1 MKQTYSSIIFLTS
14 ATETSAFLAADV
26 ALSTPQ
32 RTGTCE
38 LIMTSEN
45 IFSEVFQRL
54 DEKEFSDRLF
64 IFHWIGDS
72 NDSTFIEQL
81 IRRLST
87 MPNLACLI
95 LEDIQIPP
103 SATIAHLLPITI
115 AVSKNQDK
123 EDDTIF
129 SSHFYEQLAQNNS
142 IKEAYN
148 YASRKLSNKPS
159 IMFVKPSAKHTLD
172 FTLLETQ
179 KIEETPIIP
188 KTPEQE
194 KIENFKKIVAQKA
207 YFSAFSK
214 PELLL
219 SQEEIKLFEEYKFE
233 LTPLSDIENQLYH
246 RSIKS
251 INRKRRQRRYLYRAI
266 FFLSFFLVLAGLIF
280 WAQYRE
286 YESQDEA
293 HKTQTRQQQANFLT
307 YLGDNLQKENATKA
321 IRLIEKAVRE
331 YPTLS
336 AQGSLYSHFY
346 SSNLYYSAQI
356 PLTNANHEKVNY
368 AVSSDGQ
375 WLAYFE
381 NQNEAGNKK
390 GKNAIFISSL
400 QGDVIKKIEKEA
412 QVEQIIFS
420 NNVPYRLA
428 VGFSN
433 GKVEILDVYG
443 KSLLDM
449 QAHNDT
455 ISGLSFSKD
464 DTKIISAADT
474 MALIWTTRGEVLD
487 TISGNRSQILKMR
500 FSPNQKNLFTASK
513 DNVIAVWEGSDL
525 ISTFEGT
532 KPKWLSE
539 TYLVLKQYG
548 NTKKEISKENQ
559 KGSQKNRIIS
569 KNEIEDPEDINNAE
583 FSKWTIWD
591 ISKNKIKKKLQN
603 SKQIL
608 PQDSVSFWV
617 IDEKNTLRRHY
628 FESDSV
634 TLWQRNVAY
643 FSMYKGQASQKWVI
657 ISQEG
662 LCTMRFAD
670 GSQATTKLEDLPIKE
685 PYFTQDGNYLVIQTI
700 STITFWR
707 ATSPQ
712 MRFADKLQGEK
723 WITQNAAG
731 NKTKA
736 EIRDVQLIYY
746 SGNIYRLTDQNENA
760 KAEFAADKVILHPS
774 QNYVLTIKNAVI
786 SLDKF
791 DKTNL
796 TNKDKPF
803 RITNL
808 FTKKAEYTSIGFS
821 EKGSFVW
828 AVIQMNELQLLD
840 LQGKIFY
847 KQNVK
852 PNTEVISSF
861 DDKYLAFAQNIAGGL
876 KPYRIFHLE
885 TKQSYELDTR
895 LERSN
900 ISSFFFSPSQNQGQ
914 PYLVSAS
921 DSWTDFWDMKG
932 RRMKALKGGNPI
944 YGKEMI
950 LTSSQG
956 HFYIATLDANKVY
969 HKKLENLQKA
979 TLTPDKNYI
988 VLHFADSLQVWKT
1001 SPFGIIQWL
1010 EENKIYQLSTQEQ
1023 KQLLLR

>member
-1 MKQTYSSIIFLTS
+1 MQIYMKQTYPPIVFLTS
-14 ATETSAFLAADV
+14 ATETAAFLAADV
-26 ALSTPQ
+26 ALTTPQ

-45 IFSEVFQRL
+45 IFSEVFSRL

-115 AVSKNQDK
+115 AVSKNEDK
-123 EDDTIF
+123 EDDNIF

-148 YASRKLSNKPS
+148 YASRKLPNTPS
-159 IMFVKPSAKHTLD
+159 TLFVKPSAEHTLD
-172 FTLLETQ
+172 FTLIETK
-179 KIEETPIIP
+179 KIEETP

-194 KIENFKKIVAQKA
+194 KIERFKKIIAQKA
-207 YFSAFSK
+207 RFSAFSK

-219 SQEEIKLFEEYKFE
+219 SQEEINLFEDYKFE
-233 LTPLSDIENQLYH
+233 LAPLSDIENQLYY
-246 RSIKS
+246 RSVRT
-251 INRKRRQRRYLYRAI
+251 INKKRRQRRYLYRTI
-266 FFLSFFLVLAGLIF
+266 FFLAFFLVLAGLGF
-280 WAQYRE
+280 WAQYLE
-286 YESQDEA
+286 YERQAES
-293 HKTQTRQQQANFLT
+293 HKTQIRQQQANFLT

-331 YPTLS
+331 YPTRS

-356 PLTNANHEKVNY
+356 PLKNTNKDLSHTEKINY

-381 NQNEAGNKK
+381 NDDKTENKK
-390 GKNAIFISSL
+390 EKNAIFISSL
-400 QGDVIKKIEKEA
+400 QGDVIKKIEKEVA
-412 QVEQIIFS
+412 IEKVVFS

-428 VGFSN
+428 VGFAN

-443 KSLLDM
+443 KRLVEM

-464 DTKIISAADT
+464 DTKIISTADT
-474 MALIWTTRGEVLD
+474 TALIWTTAGEILD
-487 TISGNRSQILKMR
+487 TINGNRSKILKMK
-500 FSPNQKNLFTASK
+500 FSPNQKLLFTESK
-513 DNVIAVWEGSDL
+513 DSVVAVWEGSDL
-525 ISTFEGT
+525 VSTFEGT
-532 KPKWLSE
+532 KAKWLDDN
-539 TYLVLKQYG
+539 YLVLN
-548 NTKKEISKENQ
+548 NTKKQNVKNNQ
-559 KGSQKNRIIS
+559 KNKIQLESS
-569 KNEIEDPEDINNAE
+569 DS
-583 FSKWTIWD
+583 SKWAIWNV
-591 ISKNKIKKKLQN
+591 STNKIKKELQHP
-603 SKQIL
+603 KQIL

-617 IDEKNTLRRHY
+617 IDDKNTLRRYY

-634 TLWQRNVAY
+634 TLWQKEVAY
-643 FSMYKGQASQKWVI
+643 FSMYKGNSTSNTNSKWVI
-657 ISQEG
+657 ISQNG

-670 GSQATTKLEDLPIKE
+670 GSEASTKLENLPIKE
-685 PYFTQDGNYLVIQTI
+685 PYFTQDGNYLVIQTNEN
-700 STITFWR
+700 ITFWC

-712 MRFADKLQGEK
+712 MRFTDKLQGEK
-723 WITQNAAG
+723 WIAQNAAA
-731 NKTKA
+731 NQNAAQK
-736 EIRDVQLIYY
+736 RDVQLVYY

-760 KAEFAADKVILHPS
+760 KAEFAADKVILHPF
-774 QNYVLTIKNAVI
+774 QNYVLTIKNAII
-786 SLDKF
+786 SLDEF

-796 TNKDKPF
+796 AEKDKPF

-808 FTKKAEYTSIGFS
+808 FTKKVGYARVGFS

-828 AVIQMNELQLLD
+828 AVTEASELHLID
-840 LQGKIFY
+840 LKGKIFY
-847 KQNVK
+847 KQKVK

-861 DDKYLAFAQNIAGGL
+861 DDNYLAFAQNIAGEL
-876 KPYRIFHLE
+876 KPYRIFHLD
-885 TKQSYELDTR
+885 TKQNYELDTR

-900 ISSFFFSPSQNQGQ
+900 ITSFFFSPSQNQGQ

-921 DSWTDFWDMKG
+921 YGWTDFWDMKG
-932 RRMKALKGGNPI
+932 RRMKALKGGNPM

-950 LTSSQG
+950 LTSSYG
-956 HFYIATLDANKVY
+956 NFYIATLDANRVY
-969 HKKLENLQKA
+969 HQKIDHLQKA
-979 TLTPDKNYI
+979 TLSPDKNYI
-988 VLHFADSLQVWKT
+988 ILHFSDALQVWKT

>member
-1 MKQTYSSIIFLTS
+1 MKQTYPPIVFLTS
-14 ATETSAFLAADV
+14 ATETAAFLAADV

-87 MPNLACLI
+87 MPNLVCLI
-95 LEDIQIPP
+95 LEDIHIPP

-123 EDDTIF
+123 EDDNIF

-148 YASRKLSNKPS
+148 YASRKLPNTPS
-159 IMFVKPSAKHTLD
+159 TMFVKPSAEYTLD
-172 FTLLETQ
+172 FTLLET
-179 KIEETPIIP
+179 KKREEIP
-188 KTPEQE
+188 QTPEQE
-194 KIENFKKIVAQKA
+194 KIERFKKIIGQKA
-207 YFSAFSK
+207 QFSAFSK

-219 SQEEIKLFEEYKFE
+219 SQQEIELFEEYKFE
-233 LTPLSDIENQLYH
+233 LVPLSDIENQLYS
-246 RSIKS
+246 RSIKKL
-251 INRKRRQRRYLYRAI
+251 NQKRRQRRYLYRAI
-266 FFLSFFLVLAGLIF
+266 FFLTFFLVLAGLGF
-280 WAQYRE
+280 WVQYKE
-286 YESQDEA
+286 YERQAEA

-331 YPTLS
+331 YPTRS
-336 AQGSLYSHFY
+336 AQGALYSHFY
-346 SSNLYYSAQI
+346 SSNLYYSAKI
-356 PLTNANHEKVNY
+356 PLKDDNQEKLNY
-368 AVSSDGQ
+368 VVSSDGQ

-381 NQNEAGNKK
+381 NDTKK
-390 GKNAIFISSL
+390 GKKAIFIRSL
-400 QGDVIKKIEKEA
+400 QGDVIKKIEKDIEI
-412 QVEQIIFS
+412 EQIVFS

-428 VGFSN
+428 VGFAN

-443 KSLLDM
+443 KNLLEM

-464 DTKIISAADT
+464 DTQLISAADT
-474 MALIWTTRGEVLD
+474 TALIWTTAGEVLD
-487 TISGNRSQILKMR
+487 TISGNRSKILKMR
-500 FSPNQKNLFTASK
+500 FSPNQKNLFTESK
-513 DNVIAVWEGSDL
+513 DSVIAVWEGSNL

-532 KPKWLSE
+532 KAKWLSE
-539 TYLVLKQYG
+539 NYLVLNQYKKDKKQ
-548 NTKKEISKENQ
+548 NKKNKSQNQLQNEND
-559 KGSQKNRIIS
+559 SLTWIVWNI
-569 KNEIEDPEDINNAE
+569 
-583 FSKWTIWD
+583 TT
-591 ISKNKIKKKLQN
+591 NKIKKELQN
-603 SKQIL
+603 PKQIL
-608 PQDSVSFWV
+608 LQDSASFWV

-628 FESDSV
+628 FENDSV

-643 FSMYKGQASQKWVI
+643 FAMYKGQLNQKWVI
-657 ISQEG
+657 ISQDG

-670 GSQATTKLEDLPIKE
+670 GSEAATKLEDLPIAA
-685 PYFTQDGNYLVIQTI
+685 PYFTQDGNYLVIQTLEE
-700 STITFWR
+700 ITFWR

-712 MRFADKLQGEK
+712 MRFSDKLQGEK
-723 WITQNAAG
+723 WITQNASLNKG
-731 NKTKA
+731 NKQ
-736 EIRDVQLIYY
+736 RDIQLIYY

-760 KAEFAADKVILHPS
+760 KAEFAADKVTLHPT
-774 QNYVLTIKNAVI
+774 QNYVLTIKNAVV
-786 SLDKF
+786 SVDEF

-796 TNKDKPF
+796 AYKDKPF
-803 RITNL
+803 TIKNL
-808 FTKKAEYTSIGFS
+808 FTTKTGYFNAGFA

-828 AVIQMNELQLLD
+828 AVTQLNELHLID
-840 LQGKIFY
+840 LQGKIFHRQ
-847 KQNVK
+847 KVK
-852 PNTEVISSF
+852 PNTEVISSS
-861 DDKYLAFAQNIAGGL
+861 DDTYLAFAQNIAGAL
-876 KPYRIFHLE
+876 KPYRIFHVT
-885 TKQSYELDTR
+885 TKQEYELDTR

-900 ISSFFFSPSQNQGQ
+900 ISSFFFAPSHAGQ
-914 PYLVSAS
+914 QQYLVSAS
-921 DSWTDFWDMKG
+921 NAWTDFWDMKG

-956 HFYIATLDANKVY
+956 NFYIATLNADKVY
-969 HKKLENLQKA
+969 HQELENLQKA
-979 TLTPDKNYI
+979 TLTPNKNYI
-988 VLHFADSLQVWKT
+988 ILEFKDSMQIWKT

-1010 EENKIYQLSTQEQ
+1010 EENKIYQLSTIEQ

>member
-1 MKQTYSSIIFLTS
+1 MKQTYPPIVFLTS
-14 ATETSAFLAADV
+14 ATETAAFLAADV

-64 IFHWIGDS
+64 IFHWIGDF

-95 LEDIQIPP
+95 LEDIHIPP

-123 EDDTIF
+123 EDDNIF

-148 YASRKLSNKPS
+148 YASRKLPNTPS
-159 IMFVKPSAKHTLD
+159 TMCLKPSAEHTLD
-172 FTLLETQ
+172 FTLLQTQ
-179 KIEETPIIP
+179 KIEETP

-194 KIENFKKIVAQKA
+194 KIEHFKKIIQQKSR
-207 YFSAFSK
+207 FSAFSK

-219 SQEEIKLFEEYKFE
+219 SEQEIQLFEEYKFV
-233 LTPLSDIENQLYH
+233 LAPLSDIENQLYY
-246 RSIKS
+246 RSLKKL
-251 INRKRRQRRYLYRAI
+251 NQKRRQRRYLYRTI
-266 FFLSFFLVLAGLIF
+266 FFLTFFLVLAGLGF

-286 YESQDEA
+286 YERQAEA

-307 YLGDNLQKENATKA
+307 YLGDNLKKENATKA

-331 YPTLS
+331 YPTRS

-346 SSNLYYSAQI
+346 SPNLYYSAKISIKNFSQDSK
-356 PLTNANHEKVNY
+356 NKEKINY
-368 AVSSDGQ
+368 AVSSDAQ
-375 WLAYFE
+375 WLVYFE
-381 NQNEAGNKK
+381 NQIDDKK
-390 GKNAIFISSL
+390 GKNALFIRSL

-412 QVEQIIFS
+412 EIEKVIFS

-428 VGFSN
+428 VGFVN

-443 KSLLDM
+443 KNLLEM

-455 ISGLSFSKD
+455 ISGLSFSKN

-474 MALIWTTRGEVLD
+474 TTLIWTTAGEILD
-487 TISGNRSQILKMR
+487 TISGNRSKILRMQ
-500 FSPNQKNLFTASK
+500 FSPNQKNLFTEAK
-513 DNVIAVWEGSDL
+513 DSVIAVWEGSDL

-532 KPKWLSE
+532 KAKWLSE
-539 TYLVLKQYG
+539 NYLTLKKHKSD
-548 NTKKEISKENQ
+548 KKKSKDKKNQLQNEND
-559 KGSQKNRIIS
+559 S
-569 KNEIEDPEDINNAE
+569 
-583 FSKWTIWD
+583 SKWIVWD
-591 ISKNKIKKKLQN
+591 ITTNKIKKELQN
-603 SKQIL
+603 PKQIL
-608 PQDSVSFWV
+608 PQDSASFWV
-617 IDEKNTLRRHY
+617 IDEKNTLKRHY
-628 FESDSV
+628 FENDSV
-634 TLWQRNVAY
+634 TLWQKNVAY
-643 FSMYKGQASQKWVI
+643 FSMYQGQINQKWVI
-657 ISQEG
+657 ISQDG

-670 GSQATTKLEDLPIKE
+670 GSEAITKLEDLPITE
-685 PYFTQDGNYLVIQTI
+685 PYFTQDGNYLVIQTLEE
-700 STITFWR
+700 ITFWR

-723 WITQNAAG
+723 WITQNTTVKGMTANA
-731 NKTKA
+731 K
-736 EIRDVQLIYY
+736 RDVQLIYY

-786 SLDKF
+786 SLDEF

-796 TNKDKPF
+796 AEKDKPF
-803 RITNL
+803 KITNL
-808 FTKKAEYTSIGFS
+808 FTKKAEYATVGFA

-828 AVIQMNELQLLD
+828 AVTNANELHLID

-847 KQNVK
+847 RQKVK
-852 PNTEVISSF
+852 PNTEVISSS
-861 DDKYLAFAQNIAGGL
+861 DDTYLAFAQNIVGGL
-876 KPYRIFHLE
+876 KPYKIFQVT

-900 ISSFFFSPSQNQGQ
+900 ISSFFFSPSQNGQQ

-921 DSWTDFWDMKG
+921 NNWTDFWDMKG
-932 RRMKALKGGNPI
+932 RRMKALKGGNPM

-956 HFYIATLDANKVY
+956 NFYIATLDANRVY
-969 HKKLENLQKA
+969 HKEIENLQKA
-979 TLTPDKNYI
+979 TLSPDKNYI
-988 VLHFADSLQVWKT
+988 ILEFKDSMQIWKT

>member
-1 MKQTYSSIIFLTS
+1 MKQTYSPIIFLTS

-54 DEKEFSDRLF
+54 DEKEFSERLF

-87 MPNLACLI
+87 MPNLACFI
-95 LEDIQIPP
+95 LEDILIPP

-123 EDDTIF
+123 EDDNIF

-148 YASRKLSNKPS
+148 YASRKLPNTPS
-159 IMFVKPSAKHTLD
+159 TMFVNPSAEHTLD
-172 FTLLETQ
+172 FTLIETQ
-179 KIEETPIIP
+179 KIEEIP

-194 KIENFKKIVAQKA
+194 KIKHFKKIIGQKA
-207 YFSAFSK
+207 HFSVFSK

-219 SQEEIKLFEEYKFE
+219 SKEEIKLFEEYKFE
-233 LTPLSDIENQLYH
+233 LAPLSDIEKQLYSH
-246 RSIKS
+246 SIKKQ
-251 INRKRRQRRYLYRAI
+251 NQKRRQQRYLYRTI
-266 FFLSFFLVLAGLIF
+266 FFLTFFLVLAGLGF

-286 YESQDEA
+286 HKRQAEA
-293 HKTQTRQQQANFLT
+293 HKTQTHQQQANFLT
-307 YLGDNLQKENATKA
+307 YLGDNMQKENATKA
-321 IRLIEKAVRE
+321 IRLVEKAVRE
-331 YPTLS
+331 YPTHL

-356 PLTNANHEKVNY
+356 PIKNDNQDKMNY

-381 NQNEAGNKK
+381 NEK

-412 QVEQIIFS
+412 KIEQVIFS
-420 NNVPYRLA
+420 NNIPYRLV

-443 KSLLDM
+443 KSLLEM

-474 MALIWTTRGEVLD
+474 MALIWTTTGEVLD
-487 TISGNRSQILKMR
+487 TISGNRNKILKMK
-500 FSPNQKNLFTASK
+500 FSPNHNNLFTEANDS
-513 DNVIAVWEGSDL
+513 VIAVWEGSDL

-532 KPKWLSE
+532 KAKWLSDN
-539 TYLVLKQYG
+539 YLVLKQ
-548 NTKKEISKENQ
+548 I
-559 KGSQKNRIIS
+559 KNLDKTDS
-569 KNEIEDPEDINNAE
+569 
-583 FSKWTIWD
+583 SKWVVWD
-591 ISKNKIKKKLQN
+591 ISINKIKKEFQN

-608 PQDSVSFWV
+608 PQDSTSFWV
-617 IDEKNTLRRHY
+617 IDEKNTLRRYY
-628 FESDSV
+628 FESDST
-634 TLWQRNVAY
+634 TLWQKNVAY
-643 FSMYKGQASQKWVI
+643 FSMYKGVYPNNTNQKSVI
-657 ISQEG
+657 ISQNG
-662 LCTMRFAD
+662 LVTMRFAD
-670 GSQATTKLEDLPIKE
+670 GSEATTKLENLPIKA
-685 PYFTQDGNYLVIQTI
+685 PYFTQDGNYLVIQTA

-707 ATSPQ
+707 AVSPQ
-712 MRFADKLQGEK
+712 KRFTDKLQGEK
-723 WITQNAAG
+723 WINENAAG
-731 NKTKA
+731 DKIKKQK
-736 EIRDVQLIYY
+736 RDVQLIYY
-746 SGNIYRLTDQNENA
+746 SGNIYRLTDQNEHV
-760 KAEFAADKVILHPS
+760 KAEFAADKVILHPF
-774 QNYVLTIKNAVI
+774 QDYILTIKNAII

-796 TNKDKPF
+796 TEKDKPF
-803 RITNL
+803 KITNL
-808 FTKKAEYTSIGFS
+808 FIKKAEYASIGFS

-828 AVIQMNELQLLD
+828 AVTKASELQLID
-840 LQGKIFY
+840 LQGKVFY
-847 KQNVK
+847 RQKVK
-852 PNTEVISSF
+852 PNTEIITSF
-861 DDKYLAFAQNIAGGL
+861 DDKYVAFAQKIKVGL
-876 KPYRIFHLE
+876 KPYSILHLD
-885 TKQSYELDTR
+885 TKQNYELDTR

-900 ISSFFFSPSQNQGQ
+900 ISSFFFSQNQGQ
-914 PYLVSAS
+914 PYLLSAS
-921 DSWTDFWDMKG
+921 GAWTDFWDMKG

-950 LTSSQG
+950 LTSSYG
-956 HFYIATLDANKVY
+956 NFYIATLDANRVY
-969 HKKLENLQKA
+969 HKRIENLQKA
-979 TLTPDKNYI
+979 TLTPDKSYI
-988 VLHFADSLQVWKT
+988 VLHFKDSVQVWKT

>member
-1 MKQTYSSIIFLTS
+1 MKQTYPPIVFLTS
-14 ATETSAFLAADV
+14 ATETAAFLAADV

-54 DEKEFSDRLF
+54 DEKEFSERLF

-81 IRRLST
+81 IRRLSM

-115 AVSKNQDK
+115 AISKNQDK
-123 EDDTIF
+123 EDDNIF

-148 YASRKLSNKPS
+148 YASRKLPNTPS
-159 IMFVKPSAKHTLD
+159 VMFVKPSAEYTLN
-172 FTLLETQ
+172 FTLIKTQ
-179 KIEETPIIP
+179 KIEEIP
-188 KTPEQE
+188 QTPEQE
-194 KIENFKKIVAQKA
+194 KIERFKKIIGQKSR
-207 YFSAFSK
+207 FSAFSK

-219 SQEEIKLFEEYKFE
+219 SQQEIELFEEYKFE
-233 LTPLSDIENQLYH
+233 LAPLSDIENQLYY
-246 RSIKS
+246 RSLKKL
-251 INRKRRQRRYLYRAI
+251 NQKRRQRRYLYRAI
-266 FFLSFFLVLAGLIF
+266 FFLTFFLVLAGLGF

-286 YESQDEA
+286 YERQAEA
-293 HKTQTRQQQANFLT
+293 YKTQTRQQQANFLT

-331 YPTLS
+331 YPTHL

-356 PLTNANHEKVNY
+356 PLTDLNSNDEEKVNY

-375 WLAYFE
+375 WLVYFE
-381 NQNEAGNKK
+381 NQNRAGNKK

-400 QGDVIKKIEKEA
+400 QGDVIKKIEKE
-412 QVEQIIFS
+412 VEIEKIVFS

-428 VGFSN
+428 IGFAN

-443 KSLLDM
+443 KSLLEM

-474 MALIWTTRGEVLD
+474 TALIWTTTGEVLD
-487 TISGNRSQILKMR
+487 TISGNRSKILKIR
-500 FSPNQKNLFTASK
+500 FSPNQKNLFTESK
-513 DNVIAVWEGSDL
+513 DSVIAVWEGAQL

-532 KPKWLSE
+532 KAKWLSDS
-539 TYLVLKQYG
+539 YLVLK
-548 NTKKEISKENQ
+548 NTKKEVSKN
-559 KGSQKNRIIS
+559 SQKD
-569 KNEIEDPEDINNAE
+569 KNKPKNQIEDTEDTN
-583 FSKWTIWD
+583 FSKWIVWD
-591 ISKNKIKKKLQN
+591 ISANKNKKELQN
-603 SKQIL
+603 PKQIL
-608 PQDSVSFWV
+608 PQDSSSFWV

-634 TLWQRNVAY
+634 TLWQKNVAY
-643 FSMYKGQASQKWVI
+643 FSMYKGSYPINMNQKWVI
-657 ISQEG
+657 ISQDG

-670 GSQATTKLEDLPIKE
+670 GSEATTKLEDLPIKE
-685 PYFTQDGNYLVIQTI
+685 PYFTQDGSYLVIQTI
-700 STITFWR
+700 NNITFWR

-723 WITQNAAG
+723 WITQHATR

-736 EIRDVQLIYY
+736 QTKIQNRDVQLIYY
-746 SGNIYRLTDQNENA
+746 SGNIYRLTDQKENA
-760 KAEFAADKVILHPS
+760 KAEFAADKVILHPT

-786 SLDKF
+786 SLDEF

-796 TNKDKPF
+796 AYPNKPF

-808 FTKKAEYTSIGFS
+808 FTKKAEYVSVGFS
-821 EKGSFVW
+821 EKGSFIWTVT
-828 AVIQMNELQLLD
+828 QRNELQLLD
-840 LQGKIFY
+840 LQGKMFY
-847 KQNVK
+847 KQKVK
-852 PNTEVISSF
+852 PNTEVISSL
-861 DDKYLAFAQNIAGGL
+861 DDNYLAFAQNIAGGL
-876 KPYRIFHLE
+876 QPYRILHLD
-885 TKQSYELDTR
+885 TKQNYELDTR
-895 LERSN
+895 LERLN
-900 ISSFFFSPSQNQGQ
+900 ISSFFFSPSQNQGK

-921 DSWTDFWDMKG
+921 STWTDFWDMKG

-950 LTSSQG
+950 LTSSYG
-956 HFYIATLDANKVY
+956 NFYIATLDANKVY
-969 HKKLENLQKA
+969 HQELENLQKA
-979 TLTPDKNYI
+979 TLSPDKNYI
-988 VLHFADSLQVWKT
+988 ILEFKDSMQIWKT

>member
-1 MKQTYSSIIFLTS
+1 MKQTYPPIVFLTS
-14 ATETSAFLAADV
+14 ATETSAFLAADA
-26 ALSTPQ
+26 ALTTPQ

-38 LIMTSEN
+38 LMMTSEN
-45 IFSEVFQRL
+45 IFSEVFRRL

-81 IRRLST
+81 IRRLSA

-115 AVSKNQDK
+115 AVSKNKDK
-123 EDDTIF
+123 EDDNIF

-148 YASRKLSNKPS
+148 YASRKLPNTPS
-159 IMFVKPSAKHTLD
+159 TLFVKPSAEHTLD
-172 FTLLETQ
+172 FTLIETQ
-179 KIEETPIIP
+179 KIEETPQ
-188 KTPEQE
+188 TPEQE
-194 KIENFKKIVAQKA
+194 KIERFKEIIGQKA
-207 YFSAFSK
+207 LFSTFSK

-219 SQEEIKLFEEYKFE
+219 SQEEIKLFEDYKFE
-233 LTPLSDIENQLYH
+233 LAPLSDIENQLYY
-246 RSIKS
+246 RSIRNHNK
-251 INRKRRQRRYLYRAI
+251 KRRQRRYLYRTI
-266 FFLSFFLVLAGLIF
+266 FFLTFFLVLAGLGF

-286 YESQDEA
+286 YERQAES

-331 YPTLS
+331 YPTRS

-356 PLTNANHEKVNY
+356 PLKNEKENLVNKEKINY

-381 NQNEAGNKK
+381 NDDKTGNQKE
-390 GKNAIFISSL
+390 KNAIFISSL

-412 QVEQIIFS
+412 AIEKVVFS

-443 KSLLDM
+443 KNLLEM

-464 DTKIISAADT
+464 DTKIISTADT
-474 MALIWTTRGEVLD
+474 MALIWTTSGEVLD
-487 TISGNRSQILKMR
+487 TISGNRSKILKMK
-500 FSPNQKNLFTASK
+500 FSPNQQLLFTESK
-513 DNVIAVWEGSDL
+513 DSVVAVWEGSDL
-525 ISTFEGT
+525 IATFEGT
-532 KPKWLSE
+532 KAKWLDD
-539 TYLVLKQYG
+539 TYLILK
-548 NTKKEISKENQ
+548 NAKKQTSKGNQ
-559 KGSQKNRIIS
+559 KDKRKT
-569 KNEIEDPEDINNAE
+569 KNEIKDIENTNS
-583 FSKWTIWD
+583 SKWIVWD
-591 ISKNKIKKKLQN
+591 ISTNKIKKELQN
-603 SKQIL
+603 PKQIL

-634 TLWQRNVAY
+634 TLWQKEVAY
-643 FSMYKGQASQKWVI
+643 FSMYKGSSASNTNSKWVI
-657 ISQEG
+657 ISQNG

-670 GSQATTKLEDLPIKE
+670 GSEATTRLKELPTKA
-685 PYFTQDGNYLVIQTI
+685 PYFTQDGNYLVIQTVEN
-700 STITFWR
+700 ITFWR
-707 ATSPQ
+707 AASPQ

-723 WITQNAAG
+723 WIAQNAAA
-731 NKTKA
+731 NQNTVQK
-736 EIRDVQLIYY
+736 RDVKLIYY

-786 SLDKF
+786 SLDEF

-796 TNKDKPF
+796 AEKDKPF

-808 FTKKAEYTSIGFS
+808 FTKRAEYASVGFS

-828 AVIQMNELQLLD
+828 AITGASELHLID

-847 KQNVK
+847 RQKVK

-876 KPYRIFHLE
+876 KPYRIFHLD
-885 TKQSYELDTR
+885 TKQNYELDTR

-900 ISSFFFSPSQNQGQ
+900 ITSFFFSPSQNQGQ

-921 DSWTDFWDMKG
+921 GAWTDFWDMKG

-950 LTSSQG
+950 LTSSYSN
-956 HFYIATLDANKVY
+956 FYIATLDANRVY
-969 HKKLENLQKA
+969 HQKIENLQKA
-979 TLTPDKNYI
+979 TLSPDKNYI
-988 VLHFADSLQVWKT
+988 ILHFSDALQVWKT